1 MTASGRPAPRSFLS
15 NGGSSVGI
23 ASKDEPKVRN
33 QVVTPRSSRRLDRTR
48 SRRRSAIDLGKIFS
62 TAAKFVRPAA
72 VLVALV
78 MVIVGYNA
86 LAGSK
91 LFLLRRVTISD
102 AGSALQADIEQMIR
116 RTVGETKLM
125 EVDLSI
131 LRQKIEAMP
140 RVRGATVGRVLPDG
154 IFVRVVERQPAV
166 LVRREAEALVW
177 LDEDAV
183 EVGEFSDVK
192 LPGSSSK
199 PGASEVPPIAKGFA
213 EGNRSQSALA
223 EDRDRIG
230 IYKRIEREFSEGP
243 NPLWSLID
251 QIDLTFTKS
260 VNMRL
265 AHPPVLIH
273 IGSTDFRKRFERAL
287 QVLQAVRQ
295 RDSESL
301 SRFRVQDIDRLIQNA
316 DNISFIDAASGDRI
330 VVNIAT
336 PGARV
341 VRQETNK

>member
-1 MTASGRPAPRSFLS
+1 MG
-15 NGGSSVGI
+15 N

-33 QVVTPRSSRRLDRTR
+33 QNVTPRSSRRLDRTR
-48 SRRRSAIDLGKIFS
+48 SRRRGGIDLGKIIG
-62 TAAKFVRPAA
+62 AAAGFARPAA
-72 VLVALV
+72 ALV
-78 MVIVGYNA
+78 GLVLVIVGYNT

-91 LFLLRRVTISD
+91 LFVLHRVTISD
-102 AGSALQADIEQMIR
+102 AGPALQADIEQMIR
-116 RTVGETKLM
+116 RNVGETRLM
-125 EVDLSI
+125 DVDLSS
-131 LRQKIEAMP
+131 LRLKIEAIP

-166 LVRREAEALVW
+166 LVRRETEAMVW

-183 EVGEFSDVK
+183 EVGEFSDVR
-192 LPGSSSK
+192 LPGSAAR
-199 PGASEVPPIAKGFA
+199 GAAASEVPPIAKGFA
-213 EGNRSQSALA
+213 EGSRSQSAIA
-223 EDRDRIG
+223 EDRERIA
-230 IYKRIEREFSEGP
+230 IYKRIEQEFSEGP

-265 AHPPVLIH
+265 AHPPVLVH

-295 RDSESL
+295 RDSQSL

-336 PGARV
+336 PGAKV
-341 VRQETNK
+341 VRQEKNK